1 MKVGGESQEWV
12 NEKDEYNGCQTF
24 KQNFDFTHKTSQI
37 GNLEKQK
44 IPVPYSRNQEII
56 MSGHDKKISFCKVDK
71 SDQPHKSSIYKQSF
85 ECTHQS
91 DMNKNKRK
99 MQDSACFEDDQTQKI

>member
-44 IPVPYSRNQEII
+44 TPVPYSRNQEII
-56 MSGHDKKISFCKVDK
+56 MSGQDKKISFCKVDK
-71 SDQPHKSSIYKQSF
+71 SDQPQKSSIFKQSF

-91 DMNKNKRK
+91 DLNKNKRK
-99 MQDSACFEDDQTQKI
+99 M